1 MSATASSIYSARL
14 AAARAGSNEAL
25 GQSLEQFRRYLLEVA
40 RNAVGP
46 ALKSK
51 GGASDL
57 VQDTFL
63 EAQRL
68 FPRFDGASE
77 AQLRAWLRCVLLH
90 KAAKLGRRYGT
101 TAKRRLS
108 REIPMGGGERAVRL
122 SQIAGPAPTPSM
134 AAMSAEQGQ
143 RLRAAI
149 ERLPADYRRVMT
161 LRYTEGLAF
170 DEVGRRI
177 GRSADAARMLWAR
190 AVERLKH
197 ELVGVDQ

>member
-1 MSATASSIYSARL
+1 MSATASSVYAARL
-14 AAARAGSNEAL
+14 AAARAGSKEAL

-40 RNAVGP
+40 RHAVGP

-68 FPRFDGASE
+68 FPQFEGASE
-77 AQLRAWLRCVLLH
+77 AQLRAWLRCLLLH
-90 KAAKLGRRYGT
+90 KAAKLGRRYAT
-101 TAKRRLS
+101 TAKRQLS
-108 REIPMGGGERAVRL
+108 REVAMGGGDRAVRL

-134 AAMSAEQGQ
+134 AAMSSEQGQ

-149 ERLPADYRRVMT
+149 DRLPDDYRQVMS
-161 LRYTEGLAF
+161 LRYSEGLAF
-170 DEVGRRI
+170 EEVGRKL

-197 ELVGVDQ
+197 ELVGAEQ

>member
-1 MSATASSIYSARL
+1 MSATASSVYAARL
-14 AAARAGSNEAL
+14 AAARAGSTEAL

-40 RNAVGP
+40 RHAVGP
-46 ALKSK
+46 ALQSK

-57 VQDTFL
+57 VQDTFM

-77 AQLRAWLRCVLLH
+77 AQLRAWLRCLLLH
-90 KAAKLGRRYGT
+90 KAAKLGRRFGS
-101 TAKRRLS
+101 TAKRQLS
-108 REIPMGGGERAVRL
+108 REVPTVGGERGVRL

-134 AAMSAEQGQ
+134 VAMSAEQAQ
-143 RLRAAI
+143 RLRLAI
-149 ERLPADYRRVMT
+149 DRLPADYRRVMT
-161 LRYTEGLAF
+161 LRYSDGLAF

-177 GRSADAARMLWAR
+177 NRSADAARMLWAR

-197 ELVGVDQ
+197 ELNGADH